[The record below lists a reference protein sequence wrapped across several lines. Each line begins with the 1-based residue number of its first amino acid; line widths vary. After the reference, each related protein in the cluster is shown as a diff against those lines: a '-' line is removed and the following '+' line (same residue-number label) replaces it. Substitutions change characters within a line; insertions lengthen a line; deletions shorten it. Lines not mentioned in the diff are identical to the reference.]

1 MPITASKFFLKDY
14 AVPISIG
21 IHDFEKT
28 RRQTVIINIEMYLE
42 NPTPQQSDCIDN
54 TVNYDFLRS
63 EIEILTKQRHFN
75 LQETLCEEIIK
86 IIISKNL
93 FKKIIVST
101 SKPDIYKDCKTVGFE
116 MIYEK

>member
-54 TVNYDFLRS
+54 TINYDFLRS

-75 LQETLCEEIIK
+75 LQETLCEEIVK

-93 FKKIIVST
+93 FKSKDRKTIQKST
-101 SKPDIYKDCKTVGFE
+101 VKKAIAILNSEI
-116 MIYEK
+116 